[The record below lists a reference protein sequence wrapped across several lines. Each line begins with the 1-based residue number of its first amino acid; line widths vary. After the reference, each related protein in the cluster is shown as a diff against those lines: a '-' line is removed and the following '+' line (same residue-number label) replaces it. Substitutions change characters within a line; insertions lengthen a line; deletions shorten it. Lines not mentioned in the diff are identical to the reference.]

1 MSTAKEWKEKGNA
14 LVKEKKYQEA
24 LDCYSKSIEIDPS
37 DPILYSNRS
46 AMYNNL
52 GKYDEA
58 IKDADKAIEL
68 NPVYGK
74 AYIRKGSALYSQNK
88 IDEALQVYKLGLE
101 KDPNNEQIKNAIN
114 EIEQN
119 NNPFMKNYHKLFT
132 DPRTA
137 NLMKDPQF
145 KNLLDYA
152 MRDQKFLLD
161 IMQKDPRFMDVFSV
175 LTGLDLTKMNE
186 EAREAEE
193 KRKNDEEKKKK
204 EDEERKKKED
214 EERKKK
220 EEEDKYNAMTEEEK
234 KEIDDH
240 KKADEIKLKGNEE
253 YKKRNFD
260 EAIKYYN
267 EAKEIYPKEMNYY
280 LNLSRCY
287 MEKKDYDKAIELC
300 KYVCE
305 NTSDFQKKSTAYGII
320 GYAYQS
326 QNKINEA
333 IKAFESSLLEKKDN
347 RIKDAL
353 KQAEKIKK
361 KIEEEA
367 YIDPVKA
374 EEENEKANQLF
385 KAGKY
390 PDALKIY
397 NETIRRNPNLPK
409 YYTNRATCFIKLMEF
424 ASAIKDC
431 DKAIEIEPNTIKAY
445 QKKATCHLMMKEYH
459 KSLQCLEYA
468 MKKFPDDLELKNIY
482 SKTMAAI
489 QYSSGQD
496 DEERVKKA
504 YADPEIQA
512 LIKDPRIQQLF
523 KDLQENPKSANEAIM
538 KDPFIA
544 DAFKKLVASGIVKT
558 K

>member
-68 NPVYGK
+68 NPLYGK
-74 AYIRKGSALYSQNK
+74 AYIRKGSALYNQNK
-88 IDEALQVYKLGLE
+88 IDEALQVYNLGLE
-101 KDPNNEQIKNAIN
+101 KDPNNEQIKNAIK

-119 NNPFMKNYHKLFT
+119 NNPLLKNYQKLFT

-137 NLMKDPQF
+137 NYMKDPQF
-145 KNLLDYA
+145 KNLLDFA
-152 MRDQKFLLD
+152 MRDQKVLLD
-161 IMQKDPRFMDVFSV
+161 VMQKDPRFMDVFSV
-175 LTGLDLTKMNE
+175 LTGLDLNKMNE
-186 EAREAEE
+186 DAREAEQ
-193 KRKNDEEKKKK
+193 KRKSEEEK
-204 EDEERKKKED
+204 KKKED

-220 EEEDKYNAMTEEEK
+220 EEEDKYNAMTPEEK

-253 YKKRNFD
+253 YKKKNFD

-333 IKAFESSLLEKKDN
+333 IEAFENSLLEKKDN

-361 KIEEEA
+361 KLEEEA

-459 KSLQCLEYA
+459 KSLECLEHA

-496 DEERVKKA
+496 DEERVKHA

-544 DAFKKLVASGIVKT
+544 DAFKKLVASGIIKT

>member
-68 NPVYGK
+68 NPLYGK
-74 AYIRKGSALYSQNK
+74 AYIRKGSALYNQNK
-88 IDEALQVYKLGLE
+88 IDEALQVYNLGLE
-101 KDPNNEQIKNAIN
+101 KDPNNEQIKNAIK

-119 NNPFMKNYHKLFT
+119 NNPLLKNYQKLFT

-137 NLMKDPQF
+137 NYMKDPQF
-145 KNLLDYA
+145 KNLLDFA
-152 MRDQKFLLD
+152 MRDQKVLLD
-161 IMQKDPRFMDVFSV
+161 VMQKDPRFMDVFSV
-175 LTGLDLTKMNE
+175 LTGLDLNKMNE
-186 EAREAEE
+186 DAREAEQ
-193 KRKNDEEKKKK
+193 KRKSEEEKKKK
-204 EDEERKKKED
+204 EDEERKKKEE

-220 EEEDKYNAMTEEEK
+220 EEEDKYNAMTPEEK

-253 YKKRNFD
+253 YKKKNFD

-333 IKAFESSLLEKKDN
+333 IEAFENSLLEKKDN

-361 KIEEEA
+361 KLEEEA

-459 KSLQCLEYA
+459 KSLECLEHA

-496 DEERVKKA
+496 DEERVKHA

-544 DAFKKLVASGIVKT
+544 DAFKKLVASGIIKT

>member
-193 KRKNDEEKKKK
+193 KRKNDEEKKK
-204 EDEERKKKED
+204 
-214 EERKKK
+214 
-220 EEEDKYNAMTEEEK
+220 
-234 KEIDDH
+234 
-240 KKADEIKLKGNEE
+240 
-253 YKKRNFD
+253 
-260 EAIKYYN
+260 
-267 EAKEIYPKEMNYY
+267 
-280 LNLSRCY
+280 
-287 MEKKDYDKAIELC
+287 
-300 KYVCE
+300 
-305 NTSDFQKKSTAYGII
+305 
-320 GYAYQS
+320 
-326 QNKINEA
+326 
-333 IKAFESSLLEKKDN
+333 
-347 RIKDAL
+347 
-353 KQAEKIKK
+353 
-361 KIEEEA
+361 
-367 YIDPVKA
+367 
-374 EEENEKANQLF
+374 
-385 KAGKY
+385 
-390 PDALKIY
+390 
-397 NETIRRNPNLPK
+397 
-409 YYTNRATCFIKLMEF
+409 
-424 ASAIKDC
+424 
-431 DKAIEIEPNTIKAY
+431 
-445 QKKATCHLMMKEYH
+445 
-459 KSLQCLEYA
+459 
-468 MKKFPDDLELKNIY
+468 
-482 SKTMAAI
+482 
-489 QYSSGQD
+489 
-496 DEERVKKA
+496 
-504 YADPEIQA
+504 
-512 LIKDPRIQQLF
+512 LIWTWFL
-523 KDLQENPKSANEAIM
+523 
-538 KDPFIA
+538 
-544 DAFKKLVASGIVKT
+544 
-558 K
+558 